1 MLYYKKYGKRK
12 WIELLK
18 ERERGTELRLAF
30 KEGLSLEI
38 IRLSLTK
45 SSEAEEQEDRILK
58 SLSDAV
64 WPVSVR

>member
-1 MLYYKKYGKRK
+1 MDRAVK
-12 WIELLK
+12 
-18 ERERGTELRLAF
+18 RERGTELRLTF

-45 SSEAEEQEDRILK
+45 SSEAKEQEDRILK